1 MSETVGRL
9 VRVKDGAIIAGVL
22 SGLARWLGWDVTMV
36 RIVFVVCSL
45 LSAAFPGILVYL
57 VMWLLMPREGAS

>member
-1 MSETVGRL
+1 MSETAGRL

-22 SGLARWLGWDVTMV
+22 SGLARWLGWDVTVV

>member
-22 SGLARWLGWDVTMV
+22 SGLARWLGWDVTVV